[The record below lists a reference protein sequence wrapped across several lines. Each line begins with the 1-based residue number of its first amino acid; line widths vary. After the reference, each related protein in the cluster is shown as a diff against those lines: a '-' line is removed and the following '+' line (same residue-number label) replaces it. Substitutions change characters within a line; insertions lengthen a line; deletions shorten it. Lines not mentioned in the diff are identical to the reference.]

1 MGDKT
6 KKSRSNKNRKTHK
19 KGGKFIFSGAAGC
32 TFRPALKCKAEDKRR
47 EGKISKLMDKYAA
60 EEELE
65 LTQLIREIDAEQKY
79 FIYPDEMCSPDLS
92 ESPEDN
98 YSSCKLVDIKNKY
111 ISPRILISEDGGT
124 DLWNIDVPKEDY
136 LGFFEGFTN
145 LFKGLVELHK
155 NSVVHLDIK
164 PANMVS
170 KRLVDGTYIMRYI
183 DFGLSSNAVIASKS
197 LFAENY
203 AYWPYDIKLLT
214 KRFKFSQEDLV
225 NFYNV
230 QKTGG
235 KYFPKWLALNGD
247 GTFLLYEEYVNKIN
261 VMILKG
267 EISPIVMIK
276 SADIYGLGRS
286 LTEIYGRIL
295 KHRWVEPGTVRIEN
309 VEGRVKIHEQI
320 KNDIS
325 EPLYKLAERMIH
337 VSPLERPSAEE
348 ALQLY
353 EEILPAMRLHFP
365 KLRKDVGSLV

>member
-6 KKSRSNKNRKTHK
+6 KKTAFNKNRKTHK

-65 LTQLIREIDAEQKY
+65 LTQLIKEIDLEKKY

-92 ESPEDN
+92 ETPEDD

-155 NSVVHLDIK
+155 NSIVHLDIK

-170 KRLVDGTYIMRYI
+170 KRLLDGTHIIRYI

-197 LFAENY
+197 SFSENY

-214 KRFKFSQEDLV
+214 KRFKFSQDDLV
-225 NFYNV
+225 KFYNT

-235 KYFPKWLALNGD
+235 KYFPKWFAYNGD
-247 GTFLLYEEYVNKIN
+247 GSFLLYEEYANKIN
-261 VMILKG
+261 GLILKG
-267 EISPIVMIK
+267 EISPIIIIK

-286 LTEIYGRIL
+286 LTEVYGRIL
-295 KHRWVEPGTVRIEN
+295 KHRWIEPGAVRIEN
-309 VEGRVKIHEQI
+309 GEGRMKIHEQI
-320 KNDIS
+320 KSDIS

-348 ALQLY
+348 ALKLY
-353 EEILPAMRLHFP
+353 EGILPAMRLHFP
-365 KLRKDVGSLV
+365 KLRKAVESE